1 MQVQQMFEVRSV
13 EFQRFQVVFVLLEF
27 QVATIVVTWVWSER
41 NPRVFS
47 SLFAVAVEP
56 SSISHSSSFPCRLF
70 LSLPIFRQMRNRP
83 NNRLA
88 PDPNFVDEGGLSY

>member
-1 MQVQQMFEVRSV
+1 MQVQQMFEVRGV

-41 NPRVFS
+41 NPRVFP

-56 SSISHSSSFPCRLF
+56 SSISHSSSFAWAFSFTSDFP
-70 LSLPIFRQMRNRP
+70 P
-83 NNRLA
+83 NA
-88 PDPNFVDEGGLSY
+88 EPTK